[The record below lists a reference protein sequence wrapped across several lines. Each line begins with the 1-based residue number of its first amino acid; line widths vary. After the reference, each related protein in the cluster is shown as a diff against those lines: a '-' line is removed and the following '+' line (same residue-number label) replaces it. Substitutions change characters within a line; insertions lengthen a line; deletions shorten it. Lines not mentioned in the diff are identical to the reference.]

1 MSSKLERLLNLTAA
15 LLETRKP
22 LSAADIRRRVPGYPE
37 DVASFR
43 RTFERDKDD
52 LREMG
57 IPLKME
63 RIDDTP
69 GTPEGYWIPADEYYL
84 RDPGLAPDELAALH
98 LATRV
103 MDAEATTEA
112 LWKLGGAPDASEAID
127 GALRVAAVP
136 VDERLSALFDAITA
150 RRVVRFDYG
159 SATRTME
166 PHRLDYQ
173 KGRWYASGLDR
184 GRGELRTFRL
194 DRMGARVAP
203 SGETFAA
210 PATRHPGVRLQ
221 PWESGDEATVEA
233 RLLVDADQA
242 GWASHYLGEDRIE
255 ERREDG
261 SVVFRIPVTNREAF
275 RSFVLTFLD
284 HAEVLGPAELR
295 RQIVEW
301 LQSLAAEPV

>member
-1 MSSKLERLLNLTAA
+1 MSTKLERLLNLTAA

-22 LSAADIRRRVPGYPE
+22 MSAAHIRRRVPGYPE
-37 DVASFR
+37 DVNSFR

-57 IPLKME
+57 IPLEMARLE
-63 RIDDTP
+63 DTP

-112 LWKLGGAPDASEAID
+112 LWKLGGSPDAG
-127 GALRVAAVP
+127 GAG
-136 VDERLSALFDAITA
+136 TA
-150 RRVVRFDYG
+150 RCGWRPCPWTSG
-159 SATRTME
+159 SAPSSTPSPPAGWSASTTARPPARWSPTVSTTRRAAGTS
-166 PHRLDYQ
+166 RVWTAA
-173 KGRWYASGLDR
+173 GASC
-184 GRGELRTFRL
+184 
-194 DRMGARVAP
+194 AP
-203 SGETFAA
+203 SASTGWVRGSTPVARSSPTPEN
-210 PATRHPGVRLQ
+210 RHPGVRLQ
-221 PWESGDEATVEA
+221 PWESGDEATVNA

-242 GWASHYLGEDRIE
+242 GWASHYLGEDRVE
-255 ERREDG
+255 ERGDDG
-261 SVVFRIPVTNREAF
+261 SVIFAIPVTNREAF

-295 RQIVEW
+295 REIVDW
-301 LQSLAAEPV
+301 LQHLATEPA